1 MRLVNYCKYGNP
13 QKPGCRKL
21 AQPVNSEGSGSAY
34 FASAWFCGSSRPAD
48 ATLQLP
54 IASHHAGQA
63 TFGAPADHA
72 CTLAVVVA
80 VLAASFV
87 AACTA
92 VGQPSLLGTFDEGS
106 FLPLERPAQ
115 APAAAIRHLSGEGI
129 HSQDV
134 NVRIV
139 C

>member
-1 MRLVNYCKYGNP
+1 
-13 QKPGCRKL
+13 
-21 AQPVNSEGSGSAY
+21 VNSEGSGSAY
-34 FASAWFCGSSRPAD
+34 FASAWFYGSSRPAD

-54 IASHHAGQA
+54 ILSHHAGQA

-72 CTLAVVVA
+72 CALVVA

-92 VGQPSLLGTFDEGS
+92 VGQPCLLGTFDEGS

-115 APAAAIRHLSGEGI
+115 AAAAAIRNLSGEGI
-129 HSQDV
+129 HSQGV
-134 NVRIV
+134 NLRIV